1 MSYIRLASER
11 IRVQN
16 YKVKPLRLILF
27 QRGVLGSDRLYKG
40 VKVFPIESPPPR
52 DFNIDLE
59 DSTFYMDPLVS
70 PQFTWFLITQKI
82 FFIRRNSHFEMVFL
96 LVKV

>member
-59 DSTFYMDPLVS
+59 DSTFYMDPLDELVLS
-70 PQFTWFLITQKI
+70 SLG
-82 FFIRRNSHFEMVFL
+82 FL
-96 LVKV
+96 LLKRYFSSGETVILKWSFS